1 MISRIK
7 KNHISIIFTCIVLYC
22 TYLLIYKLW
31 FQSLRIDEWY
41 SSYISKYM
49 SIDWL
54 YKSKY
59 FLFEWLQVL
68 FFKIGWIDDYWAR
81 VPSILAQIGSLLLM
95 YFIPYKLTQNKYIWL
110 FSSLIFGLLYREL
123 GWWRDA
129 RFYALLQVLFLWW
142 IALII
147 KRIETKNTAYL
158 NSAIILSGLWM
169 IFHPFLYVL
178 WAILFITIL
187 RQYKKIRDFNSL
199 FSKKFLTTRI
209 LIIIWLVWVIIYW
222 TLWWTMKWSLTSG
235 LPFKNQIHYF
245 SFYNSHLRTHLWLI
259 YIIWLLWMI
268 HFFIKKSYKEII
280 LFFVPLILFIY
291 ALTIRWYLMHSR
303 YALLIFP
310 IIILSACI
318 FTYDIIKTIWNKY
331 TKRCILAII
340 LTWAICTAN
349 FQFLP
354 SENYYFDYTS
364 PQPDFKWAYKPIPND
379 KNVISGFPTLCD
391 RYYSDRW
398 TCINAIRVDL
408 IHDWKSKVTKKESE
422 SYTKIPYISS
432 LDDLDAWEYY
442 FVIDNLTNKSSSINK
457 DLFNQISEYGQ
468 VIFENGESHNN
479 IIVFKV
485 LIED

>member
-7 KNHISIIFTCIVLYC
+7 KNHVSIIFTCIICYC

-41 SSYISKYM
+41 SSYVSKYM

-81 VPSILAQIGSLLLM
+81 VPSILAHIWNILLM
-95 YFIPYKLTQNKYIWL
+95 YFIPYKLAKNKYVWL

-129 RFYALLQVLFLWW
+129 RFYALLQLLFLWW

-169 IFHPFLYVL
+169 IFHPFLYIL
-178 WAILFITIL
+178 WAILFVTIL
-187 RQYKKIRDFNSL
+187 RQYKKIRDFKSL
-199 FSKKFLTTRI
+199 SSKKYLTTRI

-222 TLWWTMKWSLTSG
+222 TLLWTMKWSLTSG
-235 LPFKNQIHYF
+235 LPFKTQLNYF
-245 SFYNSHLRTHLWLI
+245 SFYNSHLRTNLWLL

-268 HFFIKKSYKEII
+268 HFFIKRSYWEII
-280 LFFVPLILFIY
+280 LFFIPLILFIY
-291 ALTIRWYLMHSR
+291 ALTIKWYLMHSR

-310 IIILSACI
+310 IIILSASI
-318 FTYDIIKTIWNKY
+318 FIYDIIKAVWNKY
-331 TKRCILAII
+331 TKWCILAII
-340 LTWAICTAN
+340 LIWTICTAK

-364 PQPDFKWAYKPIPND
+364 PQPDFKWAYKAIPNNQ
-379 KNVISGFPTLCD
+379 NVISGFPTLCD
-391 RYYSDRW
+391 WYYSDRW

-408 IHDWKSKVTKKESE
+408 VHDWKSKVTKRESE
-422 SYTKIPYISS
+422 SYTNIPYISS
-432 LDDLDAWEYY
+432 LDDLYPWQYY
-442 FVIDNLTNKSSSINK
+442 FVIDNLTNKSGDINEI
-457 DLFNQISEYGQ
+457 LFNQISKHGQ
-468 VIFENGESHNN
+468 VIFESGESYNN
-479 IIVFKV
+479 IMVFKV